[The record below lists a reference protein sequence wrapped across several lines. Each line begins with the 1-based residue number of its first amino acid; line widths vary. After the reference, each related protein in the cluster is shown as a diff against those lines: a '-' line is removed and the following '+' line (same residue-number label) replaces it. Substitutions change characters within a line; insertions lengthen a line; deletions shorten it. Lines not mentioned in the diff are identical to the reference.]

1 MDNGG
6 LSRERGC
13 PCPSRNQNRAR
24 RPGGCPWPRLDSWKE
39 IAAHLG
45 RDVRTVQRWERGEG
59 LPVHRQQHDKLG
71 SVYAFRDEI
80 DAWRAARSARPEEPR
95 IRYGERGRGGTSVR
109 ERQAAGCRLSAGPCA
124 PSARAAAIRTRRGN
138 GCSPSSSSPSAAGS
152 AVRTERDS
160 RELATPA
167 RSRSIV
173 VLPLENL
180 STDPAQE
187 FFAAGLTEEIT
198 ARLAQLT
205 KLRVVSRTSA
215 MSLKDRKLPVSAIA
229 RELDIDAVV
238 EGSVRREAGRVR
250 ISIQLIHAATDT
262 HLWARDFERE
272 AGASW
277 PLQIDVA
284 EAVANEIRVQA
295 TPQERAR
302 LAAGQPVS
310 AAAHEEFMLGR
321 YLLWKFIE
329 EDRVRAI
336 EHFNRAIELQ
346 PDYASP
352 YAALAH
358 AWWMRGVFGPLSLRE
373 VATPAREAAMAA
385 LARDDGNVE
394 AYAALAYVQGMFD
407 WDWDRAQATI
417 QRAVTLEPNNVDA
430 RYVHSLLLM
439 ALGRLEAAVAEIDAA
454 VRLDPLSAQVH
465 STYGRVL
472 YRARRFE
479 DARVR
484 LERSLELEPRNTT
497 TYGRLAEVLEQ
508 LGRYDDA
515 LALVDKMEALSG
527 RSATQF
533 SRVRARILARAGRTA
548 EARRLLAQAPPETPH
563 RAEVLAAL
571 GDHDAAFKSLFRAL
585 DERESWP
592 LFIKSDPIFEGLHRD
607 PRWTSVLR
615 RMNLE

>member
-1 MDNGG
+1 M
-6 LSRERGC
+6 R
-13 PCPSRNQNRAR
+13 
-24 RPGGCPWPRLDSWKE
+24 
-39 IAAHLG
+39 
-45 RDVRTVQRWERGEG
+45 
-59 LPVHRQQHDKLG
+59 
-71 SVYAFRDEI
+71 
-80 DAWRAARSARPEEPR
+80 
-95 IRYGERGRGGTSVR
+95 
-109 ERQAAGCRLSAGPCA
+109 
-124 PSARAAAIRTRRGN
+124 
-138 GCSPSSSSPSAAGS
+138 
-152 AVRTERDS
+152 
-160 RELATPA
+160 
-167 RSRSIV
+167 
-173 VLPLENL
+173 
-180 STDPAQE
+180 
-187 FFAAGLTEEIT
+187 
-198 ARLAQLT
+198 
-205 KLRVVSRTSA
+205 
-215 MSLKDRKLPVSAIA
+215 
-229 RELDIDAVV
+229 
-238 EGSVRREAGRVR
+238 
-250 ISIQLIHAATDT
+250 ATDT

-272 AGASW
+272 ADAAW
-277 PLQIDVA
+277 PLQIEVA
-284 EAVANEIRVQA
+284 QAVADEIRVQA

-310 AAAHEEFMLGR
+310 AAAHEEYMLGR

-439 ALGRLEAAVAEIDAA
+439 ALGRLDDAVTEIDAA

-472 YRARRFE
+472 YRARRFDE
-479 DARVR
+479 ARVR

-533 SRVRARILARAGRTA
+533 SGVRARILARAGRTA
-548 EARRLLAQAPPETPH
+548 EARRLLAQVPPETPQ

-571 GDHDAAFKSLFRAL
+571 GDHDAAFTSLFRAL

>member
-1 MDNGG
+1 MSVPIKEPEPSSPAPVDGG
-6 LSRERGC
+6 G
-13 PCPSRNQNRAR
+13 
-24 RPGGCPWPRLDSWKE
+24 PRLDSWKE

-80 DAWRAARSARPEEPR
+80 DAWRTARSARPEEPR
-95 IRYGERGRGGTSVR
+95 DAVSPPGLAPPPPERRRSVRFAAMGVAIGAIAIGGWLTLRKSTIRGGSAHPEIRSV
-109 ERQAAGCRLSAGPCA
+109 
-124 PSARAAAIRTRRGN
+124 
-138 GCSPSSSSPSAAGS
+138 
-152 AVRTERDS
+152 
-160 RELATPA
+160 
-167 RSRSIV
+167 V
-173 VLPLENL
+173 VLPLDNL
-180 STDPAQE
+180 STDPGQE

-215 MSLKDRKLPVSAIA
+215 VSLKERKLPVSAIA

-250 ISIQLIHAATDT
+250 ISIQLIHAPTDK

-302 LAAGQPVS
+302 LAAAPPVS

-336 EHFNRAIELQ
+336 EHFHRAIELQ

-358 AWWMRGVFGPLSLRE
+358 AWWMRGVMGPLSLRE

-407 WDWDRAQATI
+407 WNWDRAQATI
-417 QRAVTLEPNNVDA
+417 QRAVTLEPNNLDV

-439 ALGRLEAAVAEIDAA
+439 ARGRLEAAVTEIEAA
-454 VRLDPLSAQVH
+454 ARVDPLSAQVH
-465 STYGRVL
+465 STYGRIL
-472 YRARRFE
+472 YRAHRFE
-479 DARVR
+479 DARIR
-484 LERSLELEPRNTT
+484 LDRSLELEPRNAMTH
-497 TYGRLAEVLEQ
+497 GRLAEVLEQ

-515 LALVDKMEALSG
+515 LAQVDKMEALPG
-527 RSATQF
+527 RSAAR
-533 SRVRARILARAGRTA
+533 SSGVRARILARAGRTA
-548 EARRLLAQAPPETPH
+548 EARRLLAQAPPETRH

-571 GDHDAAFKSLFRAL
+571 GDHDAAFGSLFRAL
-585 DERESWP
+585 DERESWL